1 MLILE
6 GLHLPARMPMTGLPR
21 HCLLP
26 QLQADTPEGMRE
38 KWLLR
43 RRESLG
49 ASDIPAILG
58 ESPWES
64 ACSTWASKTGL
75 KEIDTSEMEHQRFGH
90 LMEGVIHEE
99 LEARYPEIRC
109 VDPKAGTIRH
119 PVLPYLT
126 ASVDRMLYL
135 RSYRKTKHLLAPAW
149 IPVEAKNVSEY
160 KRGDWTPTHVPR
172 MYYTQVQ
179 AQLLVSNR
187 PLAILAAVIGG
198 NRMKVYTVYRDE
210 ILISQI
216 LEEATR
222 FWDLVQTMTLPELD
236 DSEATS
242 DTLVLLNQHA
252 KFKDRKT
259 IDDPEILKKAHRYI
273 RINAAI
279 KNLEALKR
287 GVGNELRLWMAEDA
301 NARGDDGTS
310 ILYYETKKTEI
321 DEERMI
327 EAKPEIITLRK
338 EVEDIEAQFKK
349 ETPSRVLKVSSKS
362 AASPSKKKGGKAKIS
377 SPPQDEELLSLPL
390 AA

>member
-1 MLILE
+1 MLIRE
-6 GLHLPARMPMTGLPR
+6 GLHLPVKMPLTGLPR

-26 QLQADTPEGMRE
+26 ALQADSADQLRE

-64 ACSTWASKTGL
+64 PCSTWASKTGL
-75 KEIDTSEMEHQRFGH
+75 KEIDTTEMEHQRFGH
-90 LMEGVIHEE
+90 LMEALMHEE

-119 PVLPYLT
+119 SVLPYLT

-135 RSYRKTKHLLAPAW
+135 RTYRKTKHLLAPGW
-149 IPVEAKNVSEY
+149 IPVECKNVSEF
-160 KRGDWTPTHVPR
+160 KKGDWTATHVPR

-187 PLAILAAVIGG
+187 PLAILVAVIGG

-210 ILISQI
+210 ALISQI
-216 LEEATR
+216 LQEATR
-222 FWDLVQTMTLPELD
+222 FWGLVQTNTLPELD
-236 DSEATS
+236 DSEATT

-252 KFKDRKT
+252 NFKDRKT
-259 IDDPEILKKAHRYI
+259 IDEPEILQKAHRYMK
-273 RINAAI
+273 INGAI

-287 GVGNELRLWMAEDA
+287 GVGNELRLWMGEDA
-301 NARGDDGTS
+301 NARGADGTS
-310 ILYYETKKTEI
+310 ILYYDVKKGEI
-321 DEERMI
+321 DEERMVA
-327 EAKPEIITLRK
+327 AKPEIITLRK
-338 EVEDIEAQFKK
+338 QVEDIEAEFKK
-349 ETPSRVLKVSSKS
+349 EVPSRVLKVSLKS
-362 AASPSKKKGGKAKIS
+362 AAAPAKKKAGKAKIS
-377 SPPQDEELLSLPL
+377 SLPQEEELLPL
-390 AA
+390 ALAA